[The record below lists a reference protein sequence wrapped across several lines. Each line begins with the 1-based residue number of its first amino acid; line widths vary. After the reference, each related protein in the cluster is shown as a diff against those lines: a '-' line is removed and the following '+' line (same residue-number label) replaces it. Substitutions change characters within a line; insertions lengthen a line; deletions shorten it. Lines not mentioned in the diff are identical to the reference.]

1 MRKILLIV
9 LLTILSF
16 DVLKADNLSGID
28 IKSESGIIMEAST
41 GKILF
46 DKNMD
51 EQKSP
56 ASMTNIMTT

>member
-28 IKSESGIIMEAST
+28 INSESGIIMEAST

-46 DKNMD
+46 V
-51 EQKSP
+51 
-56 ASMTNIMTT
+56 

>member
-41 GKILF
+41 GKIL
-46 DKNMD
+46 
-51 EQKSP
+51 
-56 ASMTNIMTT
+56 